1 MEIPRSKFVVSES
14 PRRSKRPYVVV
25 GIAVIVTAAISSGR
39 QHALVAGASG
49 DTYQVPQQKK
59 VWRAV
64 GPALSVRF
72 YTDHS
77 NKSGAAAE
85 AADLLPRFA
94 AKADSAGLHYLV
106 LRAYNPI
113 WQLGD
118 IGLYRGWNF
127 RYERTERGWEPSG
140 YW

>member
-1 MEIPRSKFVVSES
+1 MIPRSKFLVTEP
-14 PRRSKRPYVVV
+14 PRRSRRPYVAV
-25 GIAVIVTAAISSGR
+25 GIGVILTALISSGR
-39 QHALVAGASG
+39 HHALVAGVSG

-72 YTDHS
+72 NTENS
-77 NKSGAAAE
+77 ARSSVAAE
-85 AADLLPRFA
+85 AADLMPRFA
-94 AKADSAGLHYLV
+94 AKADSAGIHYLV
-106 LRAYNPI
+106 LRAYHPI

-118 IGLYRGWNF
+118 IGIYRGWNF
-127 RYERTERGWEPSG
+127 RYERTTDGWVPSG